1 MGAVAGPALGAGH
14 IGLTGKV
21 PNGQTFGARPQR
33 MWFVREST
41 ARLHGHSLG
50 QVSALP
56 VQDRLADFWIPQ
68 RGIFM
73 IGSSVFDPFDAATHL
88 AAEH

>member
-14 IGLTGKV
+14 LGLTGRV
-21 PNGQTFGARPQR
+21 PNGQTFGARPRQL
-33 MWFVREST
+33 WLIREST
-41 ARLHGHSLG
+41 AHLRGHTLG
-50 QVSALP
+50 RASALP
-56 VQDRLADFWIPQ
+56 VQDRLGDFWIPQ

-73 IGSSVFDPFDAATHL
+73 IGSSVFEPFDPATHL